1 MIIKAFAADSDKP
14 SIGCFNN
21 HGKRSS
27 LSLSLS
33 LCLSVSP
40 PSLAPTSMF
49 TSHTDLMLSLCQ
61 GLTYDQTVVVY
72 RLGKV
77 CKWPARC
84 SRLLSS
90 RRKRTN
96 ERTNWECVISSL
108 NIRGTGEF
116 LACANYVSSY
126 VSIAR
131 WHVSVWKPS
140 SRRGQP
146 FRTVPSQF
154 SNYE

>member
-1 MIIKAFAADSDKP
+1 MWKDERNFGLERGGATMIIKAFAADSDKP

-96 ERTNWECVISSL
+96 ERTNERMNELGMCNFVVKYPGHGRISCL
-108 NIRGTGEF
+108 RK
-116 LACANYVSSY
+116 L
-126 VSIAR
+126 R
-131 WHVSVWKPS
+131 
-140 SRRGQP
+140 
-146 FRTVPSQF
+146 
-154 SNYE
+154 